1 MNNPKDKVSK
11 CCEICSPYGTSMCY
25 QDTCPCHTPAEP
37 KGRSWQEKM
46 DKGIEYIKTQDL
58 KLFKRIMEIT
68 ADLIGQKK
76 KREHICCDHCE
87 PLETGHAPH
96 SKGCPR
102 STSEERKQIGGILS
116 EE

>member
-96 SKGCPR
+96 SKGCSQPPVEKD
-102 STSEERKQIGGILS
+102 TSP
-116 EE
+116 